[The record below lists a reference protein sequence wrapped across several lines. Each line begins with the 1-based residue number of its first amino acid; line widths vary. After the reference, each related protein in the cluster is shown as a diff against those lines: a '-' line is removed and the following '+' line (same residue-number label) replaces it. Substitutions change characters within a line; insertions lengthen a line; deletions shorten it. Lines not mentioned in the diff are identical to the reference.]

1 MFWSAVHYWPHAN
14 HQHTDF
20 FTGSTDMF
28 DISEHLLELFND
40 AVDMYCALGGD
51 DDDDEESDGDLNAEI
66 DIEESEDDKP
76 KKKRARKQ

>member
-1 MFWSAVHYWPHAN
+1 MFWSALLYLLHAYDPHA
-14 HQHTDF
+14 DF
-20 FTGSTDMF
+20 FTEATDMF